1 MVDWDFDCGKNF
13 AGTKIR
19 TLILQ
24 THVSLFRL
32 HYGCFGFL
40 LVSTQFSTS
49 PVAGFSGGPV
59 SGCWPGIEP
68 RLSRN
73 LFTNCPALP
82 GPLLQKRL
90 TAERTRWN
98 WSSKSIEVGGSITC
112 RCQRCRNR
120 AVFWILIMNQLTS
133 SQVNSKNPLQFWL
146 WDPIACLLV
155 LVLSKSSS

>member
-1 MVDWDFDCGKNF
+1 MVDWYFDCGKNF

-24 THVSLFRL
+24 THVSLFRF

-68 RLSRN
+68 RLSQN
-73 LFTNCPALP
+73 LFANCPALP
-82 GPLLQKRL
+82 GPMLQKRL

-98 WSSKSIEVGGSITC
+98 WCSKSIEVGGSITC
-112 RCQRCRNR
+112 RCQRCEIAQCSGFWFRMKWHL
-120 AVFWILIMNQLTS
+120 AKSTLKTLSDFDYGIQLHVFL
-133 SQVNSKNPLQFWL
+133 
-146 WDPIACLLV
+146 C
-155 LVLSKSSS
+155 